1 MHHPTYNAKT
11 ERKAVTKE
19 IDKLVALL
27 NKRFAEEK

>member
-1 MHHPTYNAKT
+1 MHHCTNNT
-11 ERKAVTKE
+11 RTQRKAETKE